1 MNTKEH
7 WESIYQSKSD
17 DRLSWTQLEPALSL
31 KLITQVCNAG
41 HIVDVGG
48 GCSLLTERLI
58 DRGYSVTVLDISQA
72 ALDRART
79 HLGKRA
85 HLVHWLVADIT
96 ATPSIAPCD
105 VWHDRA
111 VFHFLREE
119 DDRRRYVKAIQ
130 GSVRP
135 GGHVVL
141 GTFGP
146 EGPTQCSGLDVVRY
160 SPADLMAAL
169 GDAFQLVEAL
179 SEIHSTPS
187 GAAQQF
193 TYCHCRLRAA

>member
-111 VFHFLREE
+111 VFHFLTGPAQRAA
-119 DDRRRYVKAIQ
+119 YKA
-130 GSVRP
+130 SLLSALP
-135 GGHVVL
+135 SGGHAVI
-141 GTFGP
+141 GTFALDGP
-146 EGPTQCSGLDVVRY
+146 EKCSGLPVQRY
-160 SPADLMAAL
+160 SPSSLAAEL
-169 GDAFQLVEAL
+169 GPQFTLL
-179 SEIHSTPS
+179 TSEIETHLTPW
-187 GAAQQF
+187 GAPQSFQF
-193 TYCHCRLRAA
+193 SVFKLA